1 MVTKTLLAVTATL
14 CATNLPLVAKPVV
27 IWASD
32 PVRSGES
39 VVVRGDGFGDKA
51 SVEVSF
57 SKNGKPIDWQSAE
70 VLQQKSATLKFVL
83 PAEIGDGIVRFR
95 ISDGQESSDPSVLN
109 APKIWWMQGDE
120 TDTATPGGWLRLFGL
135 NLNLFPG
142 AKATFRSGDIATVL
156 APEAIDEF
164 AIRIPLPGDMKPG
177 EYTVDFHNGL
187 ADGAAT
193 TTAGSIRVVARKP
206 LPDRIFDVTEYGAVP
221 AEPGYLQYTTAM
233 LAQEQVDS
241 ADAVQKALDAAGQ
254 AGGGVVMF
262 PRGIFV
268 LSKGLDIPMHVTLR
282 GAGSGLTALSYVDDL
297 LPRVERKEKLYWGA
311 KQVEPIKGAGFE
323 PHPYLMRGEGHFTVE
338 DLAIY
343 AINHHAGIQSELP
356 VNSPNAGH
364 VTIRRV
370 VMRLDRFVNNDRTD
384 RHYSDAEDVFI
395 KRWRDK
401 RRTGAIDVGGP
412 NIQITDCDIYSSLQV
427 LMLNGS
433 SGYIARNKFSAV
445 PRHWSV
451 FGRRT
456 RKVIFEHNDCSDG
469 GVSLNSVHDMVTNDG
484 QTRIPSIYSREIY
497 IARNAMKDSY
507 RGDRDGGFNSDFHAP
522 VGIYTGTV
530 EKCEGTTLVLP
541 KETEDAEFAT
551 KWLGAVVVVLDG
563 KGAGQYR
570 SLAGGSGKT
579 LLVDKPWDV
588 PLDSTS
594 FISVCKALDHVI
606 AADNVVHDAGNTIL
620 FWCGGIEVVAARN
633 KSIRGGAIQQITI
646 SYEGQVLPGLRA
658 QFFDN
663 EILEGIT
670 WGASFIFPRGSN
682 IGTLTYPPI
691 YHDRKLQADKGL
703 PVTAPD
709 YRGPMALDQ
718 VFRRNTIA
726 NNGRFFVGGN
736 VQNVLFEAGRVSD
749 ADIGVEVTTRGGRWA
764 DFLEGGPTDILARN
778 NTFENVA
785 TPYAGDS
792 LNEIVIQPAV
802 KPGDLS
808 CATLEQSRSLP
819 EK

>member
-1 MVTKTLLAVTATL
+1 MVTKALLAVTAIL
-14 CATNLPLVAKPVV
+14 CTATLPLVAKPVV

-32 PVRSGES
+32 PVRAGES
-39 VVVRGDGFGDKA
+39 VVVRGDGFGEKS

-57 SKNGKPIDWQSAE
+57 SKNGKPTDWQSAG
-70 VLQQKSATLKFVL
+70 VLQQKSTTLKFVL

-109 APKIWWMQGDE
+109 APEIWWMQGDE
-120 TDTATPGGWLRLFGL
+120 TETATPGGWIRLFGL
-135 NLNLFPG
+135 NLDLRRG
-142 AKATFRSGDIATVL
+142 AKATLRSGGDAVVID
-156 APEAIDEF
+156 PEAIDEF
-164 AIRIPLPGDMKPG
+164 ALRIALPGDVKPG

-187 ADGAAT
+187 ADEAAR
-193 TTAGSIRVVARKP
+193 TTAGKIRVAARKP
-206 LPDRIFDVTEYGAVP
+206 VPDQIFDVTEYGAVP

-233 LAQEQVDS
+233 LAKGQVDS
-241 ADAVQKALDAAGQ
+241 TEAVQKAIDAAGQ
-254 AGGGVVMF
+254 AGGGIVKF

-323 PHPYLMRGEGHFTVE
+323 PHPYLMQGEGHFTVE

-364 VTIRRV
+364 VTVRRV
-370 VMRLDRFVNNDRTD
+370 LMRLDRFINNDRTD

-445 PRHWSV
+445 PRHWTV

-456 RKVIFEHNDCSDG
+456 QKVIFENNDCSDG

-530 EKCEGTTLVLP
+530 EKCDGTTLVLP
-541 KETEDAEFAT
+541 KETADAEFAT
-551 KWLGAVVVVLDG
+551 KWAGAVVVVLDG

-606 AADNVVHDAGNTIL
+606 AADNVVHDAGNTTL

-633 KSIRGGAIQQITI
+633 RSVRGGAIQQITI

-663 EILEGIT
+663 KILEGIT

-778 NTFENVA
+778 NTFENVT
-785 TPYAGDS
+785 TPYAGDR
-792 LNEIVIQPAV
+792 LNETVIQPVV
-802 KPGDLS
+802 KPSD
-808 CATLEQSRSLP
+808 
-819 EK
+819 

>member
-1 MVTKTLLAVTATL
+1 MVTKTLLTVAAIL
-14 CATNLPLVAKPVV
+14 CATNLLLVAKPVV

-32 PVRSGES
+32 PVRAGES

-57 SKNGKPIDWQSAE
+57 SKNGKPSDWQSAE
-70 VLQQKSATLKFVL
+70 VLQQKSTTLKFVL
-83 PAEIGDGIVRFR
+83 PTEIGDGIVRFR

-109 APKIWWMQGDE
+109 APKIWWIQGDE
-120 TDTATPGGWLRLFGL
+120 TEAATPGGWLRLFGL

-142 AKATFRSGDIATVL
+142 AKATIRSGDTTAVL

-164 AIRIPLPGDMKPG
+164 AIRIPLPGDMMPG

-187 ADGAAT
+187 ADGAAA

-233 LAQEQVDS
+233 LAEEQVDS

-254 AGGGVVMF
+254 AGGGVVTF

-268 LSKGLDIPMHVTLR
+268 LSKGLNIPMHVTLR

-297 LPRVERKEKLYWGA
+297 LPRVQRQKKLYWGA
-311 KQVEPIKGAGFE
+311 QQYEPIKGVDFE
-323 PHPYLMRGEGHFTVE
+323 PHPYLIRGEGHFTVE

-370 VMRLDRFVNNDRTD
+370 LMRLDRFINNDRTN
-384 RHYSDAEDVFI
+384 RHFSDAEEVFL

-445 PRHWSV
+445 PRHWTV

-456 RKVIFEHNDCSDG
+456 QKVIFENNDCSDG

-484 QTRIPSIYSREIY
+484 QTRIQSMYSREIY

-541 KETEDAEFAT
+541 KETDDPEFAT

-579 LLVDKPWDV
+579 LLVDKAWDV
-588 PLDSTS
+588 PLDTTS

-606 AADNVVHDAGNTIL
+606 AVDNVTHDAGNTIL
-620 FWCGGIEVVAARN
+620 FWCGGIEVIAARN

-663 EILEGIT
+663 EILEGTT

-691 YHDRKLQADKGL
+691 SHDRTLQADKGV

-709 YRGPMALDQ
+709 YHGPMALDQ

-749 ADIGVEVTTRGGRWA
+749 AEIGLEVTTRGGRWA
-764 DFLEGGPTDILARN
+764 DFLQGGPTDILARDNIFN
-778 NTFENVA
+778 NVT
-785 TPYAGDS
+785 TPYAGDR
-792 LNEIVIQPAV
+792 LNETVIQPAV
-802 KPGDLS
+802 KPGDLG

-819 EK
+819 KK